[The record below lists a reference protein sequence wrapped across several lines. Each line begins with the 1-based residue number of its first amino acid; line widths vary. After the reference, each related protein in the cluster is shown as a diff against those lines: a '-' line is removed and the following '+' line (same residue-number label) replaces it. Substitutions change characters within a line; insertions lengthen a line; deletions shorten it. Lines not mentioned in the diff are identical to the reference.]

1 MKKIEFILLAL
12 IIMPLV
18 IFGTNFYNDYI
29 IVFLEKFIP
38 YEPHKY
44 NHESCK
50 N

>member
-1 MKKIEFILLAL
+1 MQTNNKIKKIYAYKS
-12 IIMPLV
+12 
-18 IFGTNFYNDYI
+18 YN

>member
-1 MKKIEFILLAL
+1 MTL
-12 IIMPLV
+12 ITL
-18 IFGTNFYNDYI
+18 TDDI